1 MLLTAAIE
9 RLSTKGISLE
19 QILDDPTVQRD
30 VLDLLDQRISVN
42 QFVKRIRIKQ
52 VQKTAGRLASDRE

>member
-1 MLLTAAIE
+1 MLLAAAIE

-30 VLDLLDQRISVN
+30 VLALLDQRMSVN
-42 QFVKRIRIKQ
+42 QFVRRIRIKQ
-52 VQKTAGRLASDRE
+52 GQKTAAHSASDRE

>member
-30 VLDLLDQRISVN
+30 VLALLDQRISVN
-42 QFVKRIRIKQ
+42 QFVQRIQIKQ
-52 VQKTAGRLASDRE
+52 GQKTAGHSGLDRE